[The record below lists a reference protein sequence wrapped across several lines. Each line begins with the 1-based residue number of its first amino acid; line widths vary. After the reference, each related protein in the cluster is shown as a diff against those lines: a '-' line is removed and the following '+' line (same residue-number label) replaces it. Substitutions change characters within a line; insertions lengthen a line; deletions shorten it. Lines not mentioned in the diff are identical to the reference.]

1 MTWTDA
7 TIDTPT
13 IEAARLVLAGRD
25 DLVLHDGCNP
35 LEGVS
40 LATLDLGFP
49 DVRDVEYPRA
59 DQDGSDDETA
69 YIGPRVVSVTLDLF
83 NAVELV
89 GYYLDRL
96 RSFCAP
102 NLRPSLIFKLAGQ
115 DERSALLRTTQQ
127 SAPLGLPRRSTV
139 GVGAQWRCPDGILVS
154 TLGQLVAVNPAGTT
168 EPGRAYD
175 LTHDRVY
182 PTAAIGGQLVTVG
195 GTVNAAPV
203 IRIFGPCT
211 NPRVE
216 NVTLGRKLEF
226 TASGGLAIA
235 AGDYLELNVRN
246 RTARLNGSAAVGDN
260 RYKYLNFA
268 VSKWWTLAP
277 GDNVIRYYPVTSSA
291 PSVAE
296 LAWNDAWL

>member
-1 MTWTDA
+1 MTWTEA
-7 TIDTPT
+7 TIDTPV
-13 IEAARLVLAGRD
+13 IEEARLVLAGRD

-40 LATLDLGFP
+40 LSVLDLGFP

-69 YIGPRVVSVTLDLF
+69 YLGPRTVSVTLDVYHS
-83 NAVELV
+83 AELA
-89 GYYLDRL
+89 GWYLDRL

-102 NLRPSLIFKLAGQ
+102 NLRPALVSKIAGQ
-115 DERSALLRTTQQ
+115 DERTALLRTSQQ
-127 SAPLGLPRRSTV
+127 SAPFGLPRRSTI
-139 GVGAQWRCPDGILVS
+139 GVGAQWRCPDGVLYS
-154 TLGQLVAVNPAGTT
+154 TAAQLVLVNPAGTT
-168 EPGRAYD
+168 EPGRSYD

-182 PTAAIGGQLVTVG
+182 PTAAVGGQIVTAG
-195 GTVNAAPV
+195 GTVNATPV

-211 NPRVE
+211 NPRIE
-216 NVTLGRKLEF
+216 NTTLGRKLEF
-226 TASGGLAIA
+226 TAAGGLSIA

-246 RTARLNGSAAVGDN
+246 RTARLNGSAATGDN
-260 RYKYLNFA
+260 RYKYLDFA

-277 GDNVIRYYPVTSSA
+277 GANVIRYYPVTSSA

-296 LAWNDAWL
+296 IAWNDAWL